1 MRRTCREG
9 KGCRRDNQ
17 RGVMEGGVDV
27 WTDGRRRLW
36 LRVSRSVLGLQC
48 SLALVREAWH
58 TSDHEKY
65 SKRM

>member
-1 MRRTCREG
+1 
-9 KGCRRDNQ
+9 
-17 RGVMEGGVDV
+17 MEGGVDV